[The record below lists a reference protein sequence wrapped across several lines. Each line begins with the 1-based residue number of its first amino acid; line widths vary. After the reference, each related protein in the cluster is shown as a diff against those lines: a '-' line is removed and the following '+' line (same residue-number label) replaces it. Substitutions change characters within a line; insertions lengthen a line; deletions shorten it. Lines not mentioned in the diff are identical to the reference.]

1 MTEDMVKIQSCGNNM
16 DFDNLIRNE
25 VTKLSDNKF
34 ITYYIVVMFTHRS
47 AVNHLLEID
56 TLGLVIVIIRCH
68 TEIVVESVIIL
79 NVKKTNFDIRS
90 AKIGCFLTQYI
101 SLIINIKL

>member
-56 TLGLVIVIIRCH
+56 TLGLVIVIISVSYRDCGRECH
-68 TEIVVESVIIL
+68 YIEC
-79 NVKKTNFDIRS
+79 KKTDFDIEKC
-90 AKIGCFLTQYI
+90 KIGCFLTQYI
-101 SLIINIKL
+101 SLL